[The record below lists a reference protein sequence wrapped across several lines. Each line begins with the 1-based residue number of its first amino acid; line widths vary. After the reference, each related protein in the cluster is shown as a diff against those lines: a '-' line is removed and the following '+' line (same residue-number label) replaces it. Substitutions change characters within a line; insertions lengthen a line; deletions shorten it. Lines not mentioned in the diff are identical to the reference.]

1 MIKFNE
7 PIDEKRRDEIIEA
20 IANRVKQFGMTVP
33 AIFFLE
39 MNKPLSYIG
48 GQAMH
53 FFAPIIGV
61 FFNTFEDYAYFFD
74 QRENLELLIQ
84 RLEAIAADEEDE
96 RKKQKALK
104 KEARKA
110 KKDIEV
116 NETRAGS
123 SMLDDALKMDPGEK
137 SQSNEN

>member
-1 MIKFNE
+1 MIKFNGS
-7 PIDEKRRDEIIEA
+7 IDEKRRDEIIEA

-53 FFAPIIGV
+53 FFAPIVGV

-74 QRENLELLIQ
+74 QRENLFLIQ

-137 SQSNEN
+137 SQSKEN

>member
-53 FFAPIIGV
+53 FFAPIVGV
-61 FFNTFEDYAYFFD
+61 FSILLRTMLISLI
-74 QRENLELLIQ
+74 RENLEL
-84 RLEAIAADEEDE
+84 
-96 RKKQKALK
+96 
-104 KEARKA
+104 
-110 KKDIEV
+110 
-116 NETRAGS
+116 
-123 SMLDDALKMDPGEK
+123 
-137 SQSNEN
+137 

>member
-1 MIKFNE
+1 MLKFSE

-20 IANRVKQFGMTVP
+20 IANRVKQFGMIVP

-53 FFAPIIGV
+53 FFAPIVGV

-74 QRENLELLIQ
+74 QRDNLELLIQ
-84 RLEAIAADEEDE
+84 RLESIAAEEEDE
-96 RKKQKALK
+96 RKREKALRK
-104 KEARKA
+104 KTK
-110 KKDIEV
+110 
-116 NETRAGS
+116 ETKAGS
-123 SMLDDALKMDPGEK
+123 SMLDDALKMDAGEK
-137 SQSNEN
+137 SQNKKN